1 VTAPGA
7 CPVTIEAAVDSLEA
21 ALAAE
26 AAGADR
32 LELCADLGVGGIT
45 PPPELQ
51 RESRRLVRI
60 PRFAMVRP
68 RGGSFV
74 HTPAEVESMLA
85 DIARAREL
93 GASGIVT
100 GALDDRGG
108 IDVAVMRRLVAAARP
123 LPVTFHKAF
132 DTIADLPGALEVLC
146 GLGVDRVLTSGGART
161 AMEGAEAIA
170 GLVRQ
175 AAGRIVIVAG
185 GGVSSESAASLVAG
199 TAVDEIHA
207 RCEADG
213 ARIRGIV
220 AALRN
225 GQLLRNH

>member
-1 VTAPGA
+1 MI
-7 CPVTIEAAVDSLEA
+7 TIEAAVDSLEA
-21 ALAAE
+21 ALAAA

-32 LELCADLGVGGIT
+32 LELCGDLGVGGIT

-51 RESRRLVRI
+51 RESQRQVRI
-60 PRFAMVRP
+60 PCFVMVRP

-74 HTPAEVESMLA
+74 HTSAEVETMLA

-132 DTIADLPGALEVLC
+132 DTIADLPDGLEVLC
-146 GLGVDRVLTSGGART
+146 GLGVERVLTSGGART
-161 AMEGAEAIA
+161 AMAGTESIA
-170 GLVRQ
+170 ALVRQ

-185 GGVSSESAASLVAG
+185 GGVHGESAASLIAG
-199 TAVDEIHA
+199 TGVDEIHA
-207 RCEADG
+207 RCERDG
-213 ARIRGIV
+213 TRIRGIV
-220 AALRN
+220 ATLRN
-225 GQLLRNH
+225 EKLLRNR

>member
-1 VTAPGA
+1 MTAPGA

-26 AAGADR
+26 AAGAGR
-32 LELCADLGVGGIT
+32 LELCGDLDIGGIT
-45 PPPELQ
+45 PPLALQ
-51 RESRRLVRI
+51 RQAQRQVRI
-60 PRFAMVRP
+60 PRFVMVRP

-74 HTPAEVESMLA
+74 HTPAEVESLLT
-85 DIARAREL
+85 DITRAREL

-100 GALDDRGG
+100 GVLDDRGA
-108 IDVAVMRRLVAAARP
+108 IDVAVMRRLIAAARP

-132 DTIADLPGALEVLC
+132 DTLADPPGALEVLC
-146 GLGVDRVLTSGGART
+146 GLGVDRVLTSGGAPT
-161 AMEGAEAIA
+161 ASAGAGTIA
-170 GLVRQ
+170 ALVRQ

-185 GGVSSESAASLVAG
+185 GGVNGESAGSLVARTG
-199 TAVDEIHA
+199 VDEIHA

-225 GQLLRNH
+225 RQSVP